1 MGLFSSFSKNK
12 QEASGEDSGYYRAP
26 DDRGDAERAKS
37 KRASN
42 AGGGATR
49 GGRAKEDP
57 VLPEKKRARRRL
69 VGAIA
74 LALAVAVGLP
84 MLLDSEPKPLASDI
98 AIQIPSKD
106 KAEPLTPAPVP
117 AAATPAEAAPVAAAP
132 VAAPA
137 PARPIAASPVAAV
150 TAPAAKPHTP
160 PSTLDKGEEFIDL
173 PKPSKAADTHI
184 ARAPE
189 PKKPEPK
196 QEFTKPEPKPEH
208 KPEPKPEVK
217 KPEPAKITPPSD
229 DARAMAIL
237 EGKPADSA
245 TKYVIQVGAFSAQ
258 DKVDEVQGKLK
269 AAGIKS
275 FVQKVSTASGELTR
289 VKLGP
294 FASKDE
300 ADKAKAKLG
309 KIGLDG
315 KLIPA

>member
-26 DDRGDAERAKS
+26 DDRGDTERAKS

-106 KAEPLTPAPVP
+106 KAESLTPAP

-137 PARPIAASPVAAV
+137 PAKPVVSSPVAAV
-150 TAPAAKPHTP
+150 TAPAARSHTP

-196 QEFTKPEPKPEH
+196 QDLREPKPEH

-217 KPEPAKITPPSD
+217 KPEPAKVAAPSD

>member
-12 QEASGEDSGYYRAP
+12 QEASGEDSGYYRAQ
-26 DDRGDAERAKS
+26 DDRAATERAKS

-49 GGRAKEDP
+49 GRGKEDP

-84 MLLDSEPKPLASDI
+84 MVLDSEPKPLASDI

-106 KAEPLTPAPVP
+106 KPAEPLTAPAPAP
-117 AAATPAEAAPVAAAP
+117 AVAAPAVQPQA
-132 VAAPA
+132 AAPA
-137 PARPIAASPVAAV
+137 PA
-150 TAPAAKPHTP
+150 PAAQKPVVTSQP
-160 PSTLDKGEEFIDL
+160 AVAPVRVAPSSALDKGEEFVDV
-173 PKPSKAADTHI
+173 PAKPKAADTHV
-184 ARAPE
+184 AKAPE
-189 PKKPEPK
+189 HKPEAKPEAK
-196 QEFTKPEPKPEH
+196 PAKAETKPEPKESR
-208 KPEPKPEVK
+208 PEPKHS
-217 KPEPAKITPPSD
+217 EPAKATPTD

-237 EGKPADSA
+237 EGKPAESA
-245 TKYVIQVGAFSAQ
+245 SKYVIQVGAFATQ

-275 FVQKVSTASGELTR
+275 FVQKVSTASGERTR
-289 VKLGP
+289 VRLGP
-294 FASKDE
+294 FSSKEE
-300 ADKAKAKLG
+300 ADKARAKLG

-315 KLIPA
+315 NVIPA